1 MGGRPQRRR
10 FQPRAVTSS
19 DGRPGRADRLAMP
32 MKMSEIEPNKS
43 SHRTAAE
50 SLAGGA
56 VDAFA

>member
-10 FQPRAVTSS
+10 FEPRAVTSS
-19 DGRPGRADRLAMP
+19 DDRPGRADRLAMP
-32 MKMSEIEPNKS
+32 MKS